1 MRRAITCALLC
12 ALAGCRDDGGLAP
25 LPGEELPGG
34 DTTVIDA
41 SRFAFSNRAR
51 NLDDAHAG
59 TFFVGNSFFKQNW
72 VQAPASTEARDGLG
86 PTFNARSCSTCH
98 EFDGRGQPPAPG
110 EAMQSMLLRLSIPG
124 TDDDGG
130 PLGDPSY
137 GGQLQPLGIDDVPG
151 EATPTVSY
159 VEVAGAYDDGES
171 YTLRR
176 PAYAID
182 DPAYGPLA
190 ADVLVSPR
198 VAPQMI
204 GLGLLEAIAEHDILA
219 RADEHDDDGDG
230 ISGRPN
236 HPFDPLT
243 QTRKLG
249 RFGWKANQV
258 GLVQQVTGAMLGDM
272 GITTSVHPSDDCPAA
287 QAECAMAMSGGSPE
301 AGSDIVDAMVF
312 YSSVLAPPGRRDVD
326 DHDVLAGRELFADI
340 GCADCHVPRW
350 VTSDAIDP
358 ALSQQTI
365 WPYTDLLLHDMGDEL
380 ADNRPDF
387 DADGREWR
395 TPPLWGVGL
404 IPTVSDHDTLL
415 HDGRARGIAEAIL
428 WHGGEA
434 EAARDGFRALAAD
447 EREQLVAFVTSL

>member
-1 MRRAITCALLC
+1 MRIAIAVVLLASC
-12 ALAGCRDDGGLAP
+12 QAQPRLEP

-34 DTTVIDA
+34 DTTVIDD

-51 NLDDAHAG
+51 NLDDAVAG

-110 EAMQSMLLRLSIPG
+110 ETMASMLLRLSVPG
-124 TDDDGG
+124 AAPDGS
-130 PLGDPSY
+130 PLGEPHY
-137 GGQLQPLGIDDVPG
+137 GGQLQPFGIDDVPG

-159 VEVAGAYDDGES
+159 TDVPGKYDDGTK

-176 PAYAID
+176 PSYAMNDPQYGAFAD
-182 DPAYGPLA
+182 D
-190 ADVLVSPR
+190 VMISPR

-204 GLGLLEAIAEHDILA
+204 GLGLLAAIPEADLLA
-219 RADEHDDDGDG
+219 HADPDDEDGDG

-236 HPFDPLT
+236 HPFDPIA
-243 QTRKLG
+243 QAPGLG

-258 GLVQQVTGAMLGDM
+258 GLMQQVTGAMLGDM
-272 GITTSVHPSDDCPAA
+272 GITTSVHPSDDCPPMQSA
-287 QAECAMAMSGGSPE
+287 CATAMSGGSPE
-301 AGSDIVDAMVF
+301 ARSDIVDAMVF

-326 DHDVLAGRELFADI
+326 DPDVLAGRELFGAI
-340 GCADCHVPRW
+340 GCADCHVPSW
-350 VTSDAIDP
+350 VTDDAIDP
-358 ALSQQTI
+358 ALSKQTI
-365 WPYTDLLLHDMGDEL
+365 WPYTDLLLHDLGDEL
-380 ADNRPDF
+380 ADGRPDF

-395 TPPLWGVGL
+395 TPPLWGIGL

-434 EAARDGFRALAAD
+434 EPARDGFRGLSTD
-447 EREQLVAFVTSL
+447 ERDQLVAFVGSL